1 MTKDR
6 KQNLSGEIAVSIR
19 NKIYSGELQAGT
31 HLIEQE
37 IAKEYG
43 VSRGPVREA
52 LKELEHGGL
61 IVSEANRGS
70 KIAYLTGEDAY
81 EIFYLRGSLERMAL
95 ERCGSRFSESS
106 ILSMRDILEKM
117 RYEEEHENRLQLK
130 IEYDEQFHEEIVKAS
145 RMKRLYQLW
154 KNLSPLNGS
163 MFLKVEDYHLAQD
176 EAAIRTSQERP
187 SQYRKKLWQ
196 GHQEMLD
203 AIVSG
208 DLDRAIRVTE
218 AHYYDSGTKILRWEI
233 QKEHNK

>member
-1 MTKDR
+1 MTKDK
-6 KQNLSGEIAVSIR
+6 KQNLSGEIALSIR
-19 NKIYSGELQAGT
+19 NKIYSGELKAGT

-37 IAKEYG
+37 IAREYG

-95 ERCGSRFSESS
+95 ERCGSKLSESS
-106 ILSMRDILEKM
+106 ILSMKDILEKM

-130 IEYDEQFHEEIVKAS
+130 IEYDERFHEEIVKAS

-163 MFLKVEDYHLAQD
+163 MFLKVEDYHKCHE
-176 EAAIRTSQERP
+176 EAASHISQEIQKKP
-187 SQYRKKLWQ
+187 RKKLWQ
-196 GHQEMLD
+196 GHQEMLE
-203 AIVSG
+203 AIESG
-208 DLDRAIRVTE
+208 DLQRAIQVTE

-233 QKEHNK
+233 QKENS